1 MSASLTLLLLLLG
14 CVDTSLPCM
23 CLFPMWT
30 HPMSC
35 SMWTLLLSYSCPMWT
50 PLLSRSCSMWM
61 PLRHA
66 CVHFPVW
73 QPLQVLLCSDPFLAY
88 DHLPYVSFATGDGD
102 QLPPATPSL
111 LCAHLT
117 RVASMSP
124 SCGACGK
131 LCQPTK
137 EAMQVAL
144 HIVKYLNQTQNEVLQ
159 IGGEDTNRSVIET
172 YTDANW
178 ASDPKTDWKSTSGS
192 VVKIFGS
199 TVTWNLHIQK
209 CITSS
214 AVKAKYIAG
223 SATTREA
230 LFHRHFLCGLR
241 FGDHTPMVFASNTGC
256 IQVAKDPACI
266 RSSNMLTQSTT
277 SFAVTY
283 RRVIS

>member
-1 MSASLTLLLLLLG
+1 MS
-14 CVDTSLPCM
+14 
-23 CLFPMWT
+23 
-30 HPMSC
+30 
-35 SMWTLLLSYSCPMWT
+35 
-50 PLLSRSCSMWM
+50 R
-61 PLRHA
+61 
-66 CVHFPVW
+66 
-73 QPLQVLLCSDPFLAY
+73 
-88 DHLPYVSFATGDGD
+88 
-102 QLPPATPSL
+102 
-111 LCAHLT
+111 
-117 RVASMSP
+117 
-124 SCGACGK
+124 
-131 LCQPTK
+131 PTK
-137 EAMQVAL
+137 EAMQAAL

-209 CITSS
+209 CIASS

-241 FGDHTPMVFASNTGC
+241 FSDHTPMVFANNTGC

-266 RSSNMLTQSTT
+266 QSSNMLTQSTT
-277 SFAVTY
+277 SFAITY
-283 RRVIS
+283 RRVISVRGLAPETQVGLLGYSATIKLRDDSGWHLWYVLSQVSADLCGHSVQRWLGAISIDTTVMMTPRSGVSVDGDEIGGVGDKVGGVNTSVQCVD